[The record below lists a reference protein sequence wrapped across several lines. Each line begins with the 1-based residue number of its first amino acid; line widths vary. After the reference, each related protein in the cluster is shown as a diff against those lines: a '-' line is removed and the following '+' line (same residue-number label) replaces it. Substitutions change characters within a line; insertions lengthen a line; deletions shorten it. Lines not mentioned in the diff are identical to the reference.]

1 MKALR
6 VAWKYLLEFWRE
18 PQMLGLALGLP
29 VFFVFITAV
38 GYGTAPRLA
47 TYPLAMVVEA
57 GLESGLQERLAE
69 ARYPDGRAVFN
80 VKRLDNAEAMDASL
94 KAQNAVMGVLVR
106 KSATGE
112 PMVIVRGDGTAMA
125 FTRASVQLERILAD
139 DTRQA
144 VKLVETPL
152 ALIGAA
158 SDFELYAPGMIV
170 FAILLLIPQTAML
183 VGREVREGTMTRL
196 RLSRL
201 GAAGWLGG
209 LTISQMVVAVGQ
221 VLLTFAAAAVF
232 GFRSRGPLLLAVGIG
247 LLLSLSAIAMGLVV
261 GRFSRSDS
269 DAINVGSVFTMLQV
283 FLSGSFFA
291 MPGSTLLEWGNVPL
305 GLYDVLPATHG
316 NLVLQQVMI
325 GGADLALVW
334 PRLVIMA
341 GLSGVIFGVCWLIF
355 RR

>member
-6 VAWKYLLEFWRE
+6 VAWMYMLEFWRE
-18 PQMLGLALGLP
+18 PQLLGLALGLP
-29 VFFVFITAV
+29 VFFVLITAV

-57 GLESGLQERLAE
+57 GLESELPGRLAA
-69 ARYPDGRAVFN
+69 ARYPDGRAVFS
-80 VKRLDNAEAMDASL
+80 VKLLDNAEAMEASI
-94 KAQNAVMGVLVR
+94 KAQNAVLGVQVRMGASGAPEV
-106 KSATGE
+106 A
-112 PMVIVRGDGTAMA
+112 VRGDGTAMA
-125 FTRASVQLERILAD
+125 FTRASVQLEQILAEN
-139 DTRQA
+139 TRQA
-144 VKLVETPL
+144 VKLAEKPL
-152 ALIGAA
+152 SLTGAA

-201 GAAGWLGG
+201 GAAEWLGG
-209 LTISQMVVAVGQ
+209 LTISQMLVAVVQ

-232 GFRSRGPLLLAVGIG
+232 GFRCRGSLLLAVGIG
-247 LLLSLSAIAMGLVV
+247 LLLSLSAVAMGLVV

-325 GGADLALVW
+325 GGADLVLVW

-341 GLSGVIFGVCWLIF
+341 GLSLVIFGVCWLIF